1 MDPVSTAASVITLLG
16 ATGSTI
22 KVVYEAINTFTDAPR
37 EIKAQKKSLIS
48 ICLTIERLKVACE
61 QIPNEFPLNLSL
73 CGIEEFLSE
82 ARLLE
87 RKLKAK
93 SVRITA
99 NNVGRWHEGCKWLL
113 FDLQAKKFFKSLDTW
128 NKILSQ
134 ASDAAQMSVSYTSAP

>member
-1 MDPVSTAASVITLLG
+1 MDPVSAAASFITLLG
-16 ATGSTI
+16 ATGRTI
-22 KVVYEAINTFTDAPR
+22 KVVYDAINIYADAPC
-37 EIKAQKKSLIS
+37 EIKARSKSLES
-48 ICLTIERLKVACE
+48 FCLTIDSLRFACE

-87 RKLKAK
+87 RELKAK

-134 ASDAAQMSVSYTSAP
+134 ASDAAQMSVSYTSVP